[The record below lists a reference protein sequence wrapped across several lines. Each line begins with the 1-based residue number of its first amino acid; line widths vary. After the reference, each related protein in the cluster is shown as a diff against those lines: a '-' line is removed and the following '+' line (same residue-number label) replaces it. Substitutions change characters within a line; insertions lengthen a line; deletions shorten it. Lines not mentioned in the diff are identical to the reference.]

1 MKIRLITT
9 VLVLITCSCLN
20 TYGQKCKEKLPN
32 DVGPFTNRGAPKITR
47 KPQPEYTEE
56 ARRHQTTGTVI
67 LRGTFHSSG
76 KVQDV
81 CWVSSLPYGLTEN
94 AIKAAYKIVF
104 EPVVKDGHAIS
115 VRILIEYNFN
125 LY

>member
-1 MKIRLITT
+1 
-9 VLVLITCSCLN
+9 VLRAL
-20 TYGQKCKEKLPN
+20 
-32 DVGPFTNRGAPKITR
+32 
-47 KPQPEYTEE
+47 
-56 ARRHQTTGTVI
+56 
-67 LRGTFHSSG
+67 FHSSG

-104 EPVVKDGHAIS
+104 EPVEKDGQPIS
-115 VRILIEYNFN
+115 VTSFIQYNFN